1 MVTSIVSADSLLAVD
16 VGTTS
21 TRVFLFDVV
30 DGRYHFIASGSSP
43 TTASMPHHDVGEG
56 LRWAFSHLED
66 ITGRTLFRADG
77 SLIIPSGKDG
87 SGVDT
92 FAATMSAGPPLK
104 VIVVGLLESVSVE
117 SAQRLAD
124 TTYAQVVKTL
134 SLNDRRQQEERIDAI
149 LSACPDIVIIT
160 GGTEGG
166 ASQSLRKLIEA
177 VGLAC
182 YLMPEKERPHILF
195 AGNQELRKEVQ
206 SSLGSLAQIHIAPN
220 LRPTLE
226 TEQLE
231 PAQTQMANIFRHV
244 RARQIMG
251 VSQLNVWSEDR
262 LLPSVSAFGRVIRFL
277 SRVYDPNKGVLGINV
292 GSSTTTLVSAFSGNL
307 DLGVYPQLGLGYG
320 ALGLLEHNRL
330 EDITRWVTIDLPQ
343 DVVRDYIYNKS
354 VYPSSLPT
362 TQEGLAIEYAML
374 RQAIRTAVNY
384 SLPRFPTDV
393 AGSGPGLLP
402 QFEPIIASGAAI
414 ANAPSYAQAM
424 LALLDGLQ
432 PTGVTTL
439 VLDQNDMAPV
449 LGAAAG
455 MNPALAVQLLESNA
469 FLNLGTVVSP
479 LGRAHLGA
487 PVLRLR
493 VVQESGDESSI
504 EVKFGTLKVIPI
516 PSGQAVQLRLRPL
529 NRFDVGMGGPG
540 VGGRLR
546 VVGGA
551 LGVVIDA
558 RGRPLA
564 LSKDPGRRRQHF
576 SSWLEEIESRRV

>member
-1 MVTSIVSADSLLAVD
+1 
-16 VGTTS
+16 
-21 TRVFLFDVV
+21 
-30 DGRYHFIASGSSP
+30 
-43 TTASMPHHDVGEG
+43 
-56 LRWAFSHLED
+56 
-66 ITGRTLFRADG
+66 
-77 SLIIPSGKDG
+77 
-87 SGVDT
+87 
-92 FAATMSAGPPLK
+92 
-104 VIVVGLLESVSVE
+104 
-117 SAQRLAD
+117 
-124 TTYAQVVKTL
+124 
-134 SLNDRRQQEERIDAI
+134 
-149 LSACPDIVIIT
+149 
-160 GGTEGG
+160 
-166 ASQSLRKLIEA
+166 
-177 VGLAC
+177 
-182 YLMPEKERPHILF
+182 
-195 AGNQELRKEVQ
+195 
-206 SSLGSLAQIHIAPN
+206 
-220 LRPTLE
+220 
-226 TEQLE
+226 
-231 PAQTQMANIFRHV
+231 MANIFRHV

-504 EVKFGTLKVIPI
+504 EVKFGTLRVIPI

-540 VGGRLR
+540 VGGSLR

-576 SSWLEEIESRRV
+576 SSWLEELESRRV